1 MQPLRNMNVLLI
13 RFVIAMPPR
22 TFTVNFMKKKETG
35 MMNKTKWF
43 FHPAFY
49 IIIALY
55 FILGYT
61 TLGWGEKWAAILFP
75 EDHYFENIGAI
86 SLFVASAISFY
97 SFARALKTRALTR
110 IHWLKL
116 LVYLGLGFL
125 YFFGAGEEIS
135 WGQRIF
141 HIQEPVGLEKEN
153 VQHELNIHDLAIFEN
168 SKLLKAD
175 NIFTVF
181 WLAFAVA
188 IPFTSLAW
196 KPFKQFA
203 EKFTPVVYWGIGL
216 LFLFNYFSAKLRKLI
231 YVSAYH
237 YQAIPFR
244 QAVQEV
250 KESNY
255 ELLFVFLSLAVL
267 WDLNTRIRERSE
279 IVPKMN
285 ATGTFSPTSRG

>member
-1 MQPLRNMNVLLI
+1 
-13 RFVIAMPPR
+13 
-22 TFTVNFMKKKETG
+22 
-35 MMNKTKWF
+35 MNKEERQDGKIAWLFRPT
-43 FHPAFY
+43 FH
-49 IIIALY
+49 IVMTLY

-61 TLGWGEKWAAILFP
+61 TLGWGEKWAATLFP

-86 SLFVASAISFY
+86 SLFIASGISFY
-97 SFARALKTRALTR
+97 IFARALQTRFVTR
-110 IHWLKL
+110 IYWLKL
-116 LVYLGLGFL
+116 LVYLSLALL

-141 HIQEPVGLEKEN
+141 HIQEPEELAKAN

-168 SKLLKAD
+168 SKLLHTD

-188 IPFTSLAW
+188 IPFTSFFS

-203 EKFTPVVYWGIGL
+203 ETLTPVVYWGIGL
-216 LFLFNYFSAKLRKLI
+216 LFLFNYLSAKLGKLV
-231 YVSAYH
+231 YASAYH
-237 YQAIPFR
+237 YQLISFT

-255 ELLFVFLSLAVL
+255 ELLFVFLSLIVL
-267 WDLNTRIRERSE
+267 WDLNTLIYAKS
-279 IVPKMN
+279 KT
-285 ATGTFSPTSRG
+285 ASAAGT